1 MQSIT
6 IFYNNQV
13 ELNQEDFYTKNKN
26 KNKNQDV
33 IIVTMSLIHAMQGS
47 FRECLGGA
55 VT

>member
-13 ELNQEDFYTKNKN
+13 ELNQDFYTKN